1 MLRVSVESSAQAEAL
16 LELEEKYDFWT
27 NIGVGRNVDIR
38 AAPDQVDS
46 LISVLEEANISHSVM
61 IADVGALVEMTK
73 MVPVPPEVREAQ
85 GHSMDW
91 NDYHPI
97 EDMHSYLN
105 YLQVRSAAG
114 VSLKT

>member
-27 NIGVGRNVDIR
+27 DIGVGRTVDIR
-38 AAPDQVDS
+38 TAPDQVDS
-46 LISVLEEANISHSVM
+46 LISVLEEANISHSDM
-61 IADVGALVEMTK
+61 IADVGALMEMTK
-73 MVPVPPEVREAQ
+73 MVPVSPEVRETQ

-91 NDYHPI
+91 NNYHPI

-114 VSLKT
+114 VSVKT